1 MPASFLGKHSV
12 YIFIRIKHVD
22 ISFYDSNHFWGHES
36 DWKDERKMWK
46 VSWRGEKSQP
56 MNATQEF
63 PFLCS
68 AFTRMKI
75 DFHRSS
81 SMLLNGNFSSFVSNC
96 RGGGWAGSV
105 VGIDSTAQIFH
116 FHCCGELFVCSGDFS
131 MTGALNGR
139 LHVLSQFAGLLGARF
154 GGHAPTRSV
163 DHK

>member
-1 MPASFLGKHSV
+1 
-12 YIFIRIKHVD
+12 
-22 ISFYDSNHFWGHES
+22 
-36 DWKDERKMWK
+36 
-46 VSWRGEKSQP
+46 

-96 RGGGWAGSV
+96 RGGDWAGSD

-116 FHCCGELFVCSGDFS
+116 FHCCGELQSGFS
-131 MTGALNGR
+131 DDGR
-139 LHVLSQFAGLLGARF
+139 VSGRFLVSSQFAGLLGARF
-154 GGHAPTRSV
+154 GGHAPTCSV
-163 DHK
+163 VHK